1 MDKEKIR
8 KTLLELGFKTDSN
21 RDKYFHKEVFKDVDL
36 KDWPASLED
45 SDAYTKLTVE
55 IDKGYFSYLNVLKRW
70 EHIKPVF
77 PDKNLI
83 SYREINY
90 RVRFKTEEFL
100 WQLIK
105 THGTC
110 NQRRV
115 LTQLHDDIETELQ
128 GPKH

>member
-8 KTLLELGFKTDSN
+8 KTLLELGFKTGSN
-21 RDKYFHKEVFKDVDL
+21 RDKYFFMEVDL
-36 KDWPASLED
+36 QDWPDSLED
-45 SDAYTKLTVE
+45 SDAYTELTVE
-55 IDKGYFSYLNVLKRW
+55 IDKGYFSCLNVLERW
-70 EHIKPVF
+70 DRIKPGF
-77 PDKNLI
+77 PDKNII
-83 SYREINY
+83 SYREIKY

-105 THGTC
+105 MHGTC
-110 NQRRV
+110 NQRKV